1 MVKLADVLPLAMNTV
16 AGTVAEELLVDS
28 VTTMPPAGAADPSVT
43 VPVEDFP
50 PSRVLGFKVSELIE
64 GGLIVRLAD
73 ADPELVLPLMA
84 AIV

>member
-50 PSRVLGFKVSELIE
+50 PS
-64 GGLIVRLAD
+64 
-73 ADPELVLPLMA
+73 
-84 AIV
+84 